1 MNSNHSSPVSLSL
14 EGAAGPEVVAPTRFA
29 RALKRARMARGWTQ
43 AELAKRISLTK
54 RAIVS
59 WETAERIPS
68 IGMVVLLLDV
78 LIPEDDLSLHR
89 ELTTAYVADD
99 LEQQGSRK
107 EPGSPFVRRVQRVLE
122 RVLQLPIRDMS
133 ALPGTRRIAEEEAL
147 DTPEET
153 CEPPQ
158 KAGSLEPLFAL
169 MERLHQHPDLIPVAN
184 DFVRELAPDR

>member
-1 MNSNHSSPVSLSL
+1 
-14 EGAAGPEVVAPTRFA
+14 
-29 RALKRARMARGWTQ
+29 MAHGWTQ

-89 ELTTAYVADD
+89 ELTTAYIADD

-107 EPGSPFVRRVQRVLE
+107 EPGGPFVRRVQCVLE

-133 ALPGTRRIAEEEAL
+133 ALPGTRRIAEEKAL

-169 MERLHQHPDLIPVAN
+169 MERLHQHPDLIPVAD